1 MRRMV
6 SFPALFQPFPINGVT
21 LPNRIVVPAMVT
33 RLSGEDGAINADIT
47 DRYVRFAKGGAGLIV
62 VEAMAVHTAKSGPL
76 LRICGDEFKPGLT
89 ELAKRVHGAGPS
101 KVVPQIIHFLK
112 IARSGWRQLVGDLTK
127 EEIRDIV
134 TAYGA
139 AARRA
144 RECGYDGV
152 ELHMAHAYTLSSFL
166 SAKNNRKDEYGGSL
180 ANRMR
185 LMGEV
190 IEEVRRQVGRDF
202 MLGVRFDGEECIK
215 GGYSVPDSRAI
226 ALRMAQLTMDYISVS
241 AGGKFEDAI
250 HKPGAPL
257 YPYTGYSGDRCMP
270 GADYPD
276 GLNVYI
282 AAGIREWIRQH
293 GFQTPIVTTG
303 KISDPAFAERILAE
317 GKADLIG
324 MARPLLADPD
334 WPKKVAAGRADTVIR
349 CVYGNI
355 CKNLDENFKKVVCTL
370 WPQGKIQAPESADRE
385 PPVWPAGATLSAQF
399 KDGRVYLKWSAAT
412 DNEAVQG
419 YAIYRSAKDEP
430 ERHIGS
436 NKSHGFTDPDVSPG
450 TTYTYRV
457 QPYDLGG
464 NRGPFSSPATAT
476 VP

>member
-1 MRRMV
+1 MPA
-6 SFPALFQPFPINGVT
+6 FPALFSPFPVNGVT

-33 RLSGEDGAINADIT
+33 RLSGEDGVVNAEIM

-76 LRICGDEFKPGLT
+76 LRICGDEFKPGLA

-112 IARSGWRQLVGDLTK
+112 IARSGWRQLVTDLSV
-127 EEIRDIV
+127 EDIAAIV
-134 TAYGA
+134 AAYGA

-144 RECGYDGV
+144 RECGFDGV

-166 SAKNNRKDEYGGSL
+166 SAKNNRKDGYGGSL

-190 IEEVRRQVGRDF
+190 IGEVRRQVGRDF
-202 MLGVRFDGEECIK
+202 MVGVRFDGEECIK
-215 GGYSVPDSRAI
+215 GGYSVPDARAI
-226 ALRMAQLTMDYISVS
+226 ALRMAQLTVDYVSVS

-282 AAGIREWIRQH
+282 AAGIREWVRQH
-293 GFQTPIVTTG
+293 GFTTPVAAAG
-303 KISDPAFAERILAE
+303 KISDPAFAERLVVE
-317 GKADLIG
+317 GKADLIA

-334 WPKKVAAGRADTVIR
+334 WPRKVAAGRADAVIR

-355 CKNLDENFKKVVCTL
+355 CKSLDENFRKVVCTL
-370 WPQGKIQAPESADRE
+370 WPQGKLQAPESEDRE
-385 PPVWPAGATLSAQF
+385 PPRWPEGAAVTAQHRG
-399 KDGRVYLKWSAAT
+399 GRVYLKWPAAT

-419 YAIYRSAKDEP
+419 YMIFRGAENEP

-436 NKSHGFTDPDVSPG
+436 NRAHGYTDADVAPG

-457 QPYDLGG
+457 RPYDLGG
-464 NRGPFSSPATAT
+464 NRGDFSAPATVA
-476 VP
+476 VPS